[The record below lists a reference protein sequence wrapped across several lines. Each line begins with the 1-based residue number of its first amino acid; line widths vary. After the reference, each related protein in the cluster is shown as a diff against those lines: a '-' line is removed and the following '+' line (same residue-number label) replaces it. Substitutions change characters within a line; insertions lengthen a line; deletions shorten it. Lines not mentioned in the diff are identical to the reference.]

1 MSVKRS
7 LQVAVE
13 VAEAKVVRE
22 FGPDS
27 GPGHPSGA
35 NLQIA
40 EEMGRYVNSFTWRG
54 DPPR

>member
-27 GPGHPSGA
+27 KA
-35 NLQIA
+35 A
-40 EEMGRYVNSFTWRG
+40 ENVSEGLLASLS
-54 DPPR
+54 